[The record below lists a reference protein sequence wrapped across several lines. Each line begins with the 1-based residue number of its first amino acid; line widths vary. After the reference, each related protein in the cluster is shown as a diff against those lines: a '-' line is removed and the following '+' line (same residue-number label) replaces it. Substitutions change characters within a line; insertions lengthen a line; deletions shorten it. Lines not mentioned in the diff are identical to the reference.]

1 MSATTRI
8 RTPARPVQAAS
19 RTLKTRI
26 LKAHILKAEWT
37 KLRTLPSTW
46 RTAALTLVLGIGFSV
61 AVALSQMSQWHTMTA
76 QQHQVFDPASASMSG
91 VMIAAV
97 VLGTLAVRTVTAEY
111 STGMIRST
119 FSAMPARPLVLAA
132 KAAATAAFAFPVTLL
147 GNLAGFELGQRIF
160 ASRHVAVT
168 IGHPGVLRALF
179 FGALAV
185 SLVAVIGVGIGGLI
199 RHTAGAATTLALIII
214 GGLTVGQFLPA
225 GWRQYLPGIAT
236 QAAVTVH
243 RSAGLLRPGT
253 ALVVLAVYAVIAL
266 GAAALRVARRDA

>member
-1 MSATTRI
+1 MSATTCI
-8 RTPARPVQAAS
+8 RTSARPVSAAS
-19 RTLKTRI
+19 ISRI
-26 LKAHILKAEWT
+26 LKVRILKAEWT

-46 RTAALTLVLGIGFSV
+46 RTAALTLALGIGFSV
-61 AVALSQMSQWHTMTA
+61 AVALSQISQWHTMTT
-76 QQHQVFDPASASMSG
+76 QQRQVFDPTSASMSG

-97 VLGTLAVRTVTAEY
+97 VLGTLAVRTITAEY

-132 KAAATAAFAFPVTLL
+132 KAAATAAFAFPVALL

-168 IGHPGVLRALF
+168 IGHPGVLPAMF
-179 FGALAV
+179 FGAVAV
-185 SLVAVIGVGIGGLI
+185 SLVAMIGVGIGGLI
-199 RHTAGAATTLALIII
+199 RHTAGAATTLALLII

-243 RSAGLLRPGT
+243 RSAGLLRPGA
-253 ALVVLAVYAVIAL
+253 ALVVLAVYAAIVL
-266 GAAALRVARRDA
+266 GAASLRVAHRDA